1 MPRYMESSCCRGR
14 RPSGVFGRRRYPR
27 PDLVARLLRDRRVA
41 RIIAAPSGFGKS
53 CLAFEYAD
61 VVFGFQRTFWINARS
76 PCFLRDLD
84 AGVLLGQMLE
94 VDRDAALVVFE
105 DVPVLDPD
113 RSAAFASLV
122 DELLKREI
130 EVVATCVPS
139 AKACVRAQ
147 RDCMM
152 LSGRDLL
159 LGEDEAELAREA
171 GVGASPRVGSLPAE
185 RVACLCW
192 ADDGVERMLEGLA
205 REELPG
211 DVRLFMLVFLAAQ
224 SGTFDDVAGLTCAER
239 FDEVAG
245 IIERGYPMFGV
256 DVRSRV
262 FAAVRVGVDG
272 LARIFSA
279 WADGLASS
287 AGERGEE
294 EVCGRIADVVMR
306 TSGSR
311 RACALMGAVSSRAA
325 VGSWL
330 ARRGWNV
337 VFSGDA
343 AAFLDLRESA
353 PRSSAGRR
361 DTLAAMGAWACAM
374 AGDEQRA
381 DECARL
387 VMRSRCSDDAVR
399 VKACLALVSSD
410 DDSLRS
416 RARSVLLEQL
426 LPPSCEG
433 EPPKRPQTLRSDDVI
448 AWPWLVETLLS
459 LDGGIERACVL
470 WESYLPAGPP
480 ERAALLL
487 SASWVMR
494 EIARRA
500 GAGEAASEAP
510 CETRASAR
518 DARDRLAAGVAR
530 LVGAAY
536 RDEGLGW
543 CALAA
548 WRATGRGFTVDDA
561 AASGVPAD
569 ALTRLAELDVRL
581 ARKPASL
588 ERSASSRPFG
598 RAGCSS
604 DVSGEGEVRA
614 VVSSAVPILHVS
626 LFGGLEVRIGDTRV
640 DADRLNRSKSKALL
654 AILAIGRGRETARD
668 RLAELLWPASD
679 PGIARRNFYSVLS
692 QLKRALSL
700 EDGSC
705 PYLTTTRASCRLDT
719 GSVVCDLD
727 EFENLCRS
735 LMFGGEDERHWE
747 RSYAVL
753 RERFAEDLMPA
764 EASVDYI
771 ARARS
776 RCRVQLVDALVAAS
790 ARLGAQGEPRGALW
804 FAREAVNRDASRED
818 AYVALMEAQIASGQ
832 RAAAID
838 AYFACRRYLSEELGI
853 DPSPRIVELYRSV
866 IETEAAFI

>member
-1 MPRYMESSCCRGR
+1 MKYVILHPVLPLYPGVARLRVAIRRFSISKPERSRLRLEGDVVMPRYMESSCCRGAGPRGGVRKAPLPSARPR
-14 RPSGVFGRRRYPR
+14 RPSSEGSSGRAHHRGSVRVRQELLGVRVRRR
-27 PDLVARLLRDRRVA
+27 RVRVPA
-41 RIIAAPSGFGKS
+41 HV
-53 CLAFEYAD
+53 LD
-61 VVFGFQRTFWINARS
+61 QRAL

-139 AKACVRAQ
+139 AKACVHAQ

-256 DVRSRV
+256 DVRSRRSLR
-262 FAAVRVGVDG
+262 FASG
-272 LARIFSA
+272 LTA
-279 WADGLASS
+279 LPASS
-287 AGERGEE
+287 RRGLTDSPPRRESAARE

-416 RARSVLLEQL
+416 RARSVLLEQQL
-426 LPPSCEG
+426 LSPSCEG
-433 EPPKRPQTLRSDDVI
+433 GTPKRPQTLRSDDVI

-459 LDGGIERACVL
+459 LDGGIERACAL
-470 WESYLPAGPP
+470 WESYRPAGPP

-500 GAGEAASEAP
+500 GRRRGGFG
-510 CETRASAR
+510 SALR
-518 DARDRLAAGVAR
+518 DARF
-530 LVGAAY
+530 
-536 RDEGLGW
+536 
-543 CALAA
+543 C
-548 WRATGRGFTVDDA
+548 
-561 AASGVPAD
+561 
-569 ALTRLAELDVRL
+569 
-581 ARKPASL
+581 
-588 ERSASSRPFG
+588 
-598 RAGCSS
+598 AGC
-604 DVSGEGEVRA
+604 A
-614 VVSSAVPILHVS
+614 
-626 LFGGLEVRIGDTRV
+626 
-640 DADRLNRSKSKALL
+640 
-654 AILAIGRGRETARD
+654 
-668 RLAELLWPASD
+668 
-679 PGIARRNFYSVLS
+679 
-692 QLKRALSL
+692 
-700 EDGSC
+700 
-705 PYLTTTRASCRLDT
+705 
-719 GSVVCDLD
+719 
-727 EFENLCRS
+727 
-735 LMFGGEDERHWE
+735 
-747 RSYAVL
+747 
-753 RERFAEDLMPA
+753 
-764 EASVDYI
+764 
-771 ARARS
+771 
-776 RCRVQLVDALVAAS
+776 
-790 ARLGAQGEPRGALW
+790 
-804 FAREAVNRDASRED
+804 
-818 AYVALMEAQIASGQ
+818 
-832 RAAAID
+832 
-838 AYFACRRYLSEELGI
+838 
-853 DPSPRIVELYRSV
+853 
-866 IETEAAFI
+866 